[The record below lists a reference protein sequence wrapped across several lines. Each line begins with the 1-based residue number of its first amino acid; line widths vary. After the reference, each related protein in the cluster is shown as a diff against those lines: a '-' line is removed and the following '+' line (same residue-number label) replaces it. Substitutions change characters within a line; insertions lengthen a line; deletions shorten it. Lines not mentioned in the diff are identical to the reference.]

1 MRSIGLSVLVC
12 GFVAAALGLG
22 CSSKQP
28 ETLDP
33 REAMQGEF
41 AGAPDWVIRG
51 CASYWGDD
59 ASENICGVGSAG
71 GSRNISLMRTT
82 AIGRGRTEIARTLQ
96 TKVKAMLKDYA
107 STTTGG
113 EEFGMAANDEQHI
126 VDVSKQITDISLS
139 GTEMTDSWISQ
150 NGTFYALVA
159 LDLEKFEDSVRRMD
173 QLSESVRKAVVE
185 RAEQSFAELDDEIES
200 ERAR

>member
-1 MRSIGLSVLVC
+1 MRSIGLSLLVC

-22 CSSKQP
+22 CGGKQP

-33 REAMQGEF
+33 RDAMQGEF

-51 CASYWGDD
+51 CSSYWGDD

-113 EEFGMAANDEQHI
+113 EDFGTAANDEQHI
-126 VDVSKQITDISLS
+126 VDVTKQITDISLS

-185 RAEQSFAELDDEIES
+185 RAEQSFAELDDEIEK